1 MLLSVWAGTMLL
13 TGRCSFLCCHW
24 QVKKTGGGSGHVP
37 ADGDRRSF
45 VSLLSCHLVPFLVL
59 LSVLAGVA
67 PHHRRQRL
75 SALYTSHWQQ
85 PIRLP
90 PFACPS
96 RRHLRTRPFPQPPP
110 LACLWHLRITIS
122 IVLRFHLHRRRS
134 RSRRLVTCHIW
145 HSRHRRSRRLHL
157 LPNLA
162 TPSQPLTPLD
172 LLPY

>member
-1 MLLSVWAGTMLL
+1 MLL

-122 IVLRFHLHRRRS
+122 IVLRFHYHRRQ
-134 RSRRLVTCHIW
+134 
-145 HSRHRRSRRLHL
+145 HSPVQPCQPP
-157 LPNLA
+157 LPVRVAPILA
-162 TPSQPLTPLD
+162 TASPPC
-172 LLPY
+172 LLSLSASAA